1 MAVSTTTTTTTN
13 NNNNNNNNNNI
24 IIINSNSEPW
34 PRNIERQLYVLFLH
48 VTILMK
54 QN

>member
-1 MAVSTTTTTTTN
+1 VAVSTTTTTN
-13 NNNNNNNNNNI
+13 NNNNNNII